1 MRYLIWNHIACD
13 KEPSVIESF
22 IRLRDT
28 VGTVCLD
35 LTTANDSLSV
45 DRYNFTCNTQVPSL
59 CLPLRSSSYWFMFW
73 SVIFVVFFISTQQS
87 RASGGR
93 NSSGSPPWTFPYP
106 PRTPTN
112 HQESVIQQKLLRF
125 RNWDPS
131 PVSHQWI
138 NRVDTV
144 WTVCLDLTKTDQ
156 QPMTAYLWT
165 DTILHVTLKF
175 QFVIF
180 LCF

>member
-106 PRTPTN
+106 PRTQTN
-112 HQESVIQQKLLRF
+112 QYYSIVFAVLVVQQKLQQSW
-125 RNWDPS
+125 NWDPS
-131 PVSHQWI
+131 PASNSRI
-138 NRVDTV
+138 NRVD
-144 WTVCLDLTKTDQ
+144 LTEPKAPLQGPHYLSSVNKHKQWFTD
-156 QPMTAYLWT
+156 
-165 DTILHVTLKF
+165 
-175 QFVIF
+175 
-180 LCF
+180 